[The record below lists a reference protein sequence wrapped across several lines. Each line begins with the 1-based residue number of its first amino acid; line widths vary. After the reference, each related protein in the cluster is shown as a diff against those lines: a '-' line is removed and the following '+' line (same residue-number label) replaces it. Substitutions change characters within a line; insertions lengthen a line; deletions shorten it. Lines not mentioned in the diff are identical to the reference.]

1 MVGTCQDTN
10 YHPTPIPAII
20 FWKKKKKDEH
30 FKGQDMKFFRKSL
43 DDGQQMGEA
52 FSDSSEIWTWVDTLF
67 SGKEREDTH
76 VGKHTHTLHVRHCTN
91 HFPQTTV
98 LVSKDS
104 QHCLHASRPPF
115 MLFLQL
121 EHPSLYCLPDI
132 CRSSFRTQIKCRLLP
147 NEVVPPPSRTASV
160 RCQPT

>member
-1 MVGTCQDTN
+1 
-10 YHPTPIPAII
+10 
-20 FWKKKKKDEH
+20 
-30 FKGQDMKFFRKSL
+30 
-43 DDGQQMGEA
+43 MGEA
-52 FSDSSEIWTWVDTLF
+52 FSESSEIWTWIDTLF

-76 VGKHTHTLHVRHCTN
+76 VGKHTHTLRVRHCAN

-104 QHCLHASRPPF
+104 QHCLHAPRSPF

-132 CRSSFRTQIKCRLLP
+132 CRFSFRTQIKCITNSQSSLKLTSIESVMPSSHLILCCPLLLLP
-147 NEVVPPPSRTASV
+147 PIPPSIRVFSNESTIHMRWPKNPALLALIMPKSL
-160 RCQPT
+160 

>member
-1 MVGTCQDTN
+1 MVGRCQDTN

-20 FWKKKKKDEH
+20 FWKKKDER
-30 FKGQDMKFFRKSL
+30 FKGQDIKVFWNSL

-67 SGKEREDTH
+67 SEDTH
-76 VGKHTHTLHVRHCTN
+76 VGKHTPTLHVRHCTN
-91 HFPQTTV
+91 HFPQTMG

-121 EHPSLYCLPDI
+121 EHPSLYCLPDT
-132 CRSSFRTQIKCRLLP
+132 CRSSFSTQIKCHLLP
-147 NEVVPPPSRTASV
+147 DKVVPPPSRTESV
-160 RCQPT
+160 RCQYT